1 MALRSVVFLR
11 LQKWPEDDVDEG
23 NEILADEDYADL
35 HDYAAGKDIK
45 NYFYVYKFGIFSSK

>member
-35 HDYAAGKDIK
+35 HDYAAGKDI
-45 NYFYVYKFGIFSSK
+45 